1 MIVFLQ
7 IVFIFICIL
16 LIGIILIQ
24 AGKGHGLAGAFG
36 SFAGNAAQNLFGA
49 RTTDILTKIT
59 AYITVLFFGLA
70 VFIAYLQ
77 AKETKSVMLSVTK
90 QEESKV
96 ATKEAKDVGKKLSDL
111 TKDLF
116 TKDVKK
122 ESATSNNKVN
132 KEIVVESPVVVN
144 KVQEEP
150 ETTTEVVI
158 EDTNKALQSDEAK
171 TLKETSEAK

>member
-59 AYITVLFFGLA
+59 AYITVLFFSLA

-116 TKDVKK
+116 TKDIKN
-122 ESATSNNKVN
+122 ESETSNNKVN
-132 KEIVVESPVVVN
+132 KEIEVESSVVN
-144 KVQEEP
+144 KVQEAP
-150 ETTTEVVI
+150 ETTTEAVI
-158 EDTNKALQSDEAK
+158 EDTNKALKNDESNI
-171 TLKETSEAK
+171 LKETSEAK

>member
-1 MIVFLQ
+1 MIVFFQ

-59 AYITVLFFGLA
+59 AYITVLFFSLA

-96 ATKEAKDVGKKLSDL
+96 ATQEAKDVGNKISDL
-111 TKDLF
+111 TNKLF
-116 TKDVKK
+116 TKKDVEKTSDNKK
-122 ESATSNNKVN
+122 DKTV
-132 KEIVVESPVVVN
+132 VVEKPLET
-144 KVQEEP
+144 KVQKEQAAIAKEA
-150 ETTTEVVI
+150 TE
-158 EDTNKALQSDEAK
+158 DSSKALENEQK
-171 TLKETSEAK
+171 TLKETAEAK